1 MSPVG
6 LNSGLQKHHL
16 TANHMLMEQMAGSEM
31 KPPFSSWKNKIN

>member
-6 LNSGLQKHHL
+6 LNSRLQKHYL

-31 KPPFSSWKNKIN
+31 KPPFSSSKNKIN